1 MNIGYTTSGF
11 SNHGLEETIKILDK
25 LGYRGLEI
33 VLDKQHYH
41 PYFSP
46 SISNVKKAIDDHGMQ
61 VVIGTGGRFALSEI
75 KHEPTFI
82 NPDEKSRM
90 KRIEFTKKAIDT
102 CTELNGSVVTGHS
115 GKLSDGVDAYEAF
128 LWTIE
133 GLGEVCDYANDRG
146 VIFALE
152 PEPGML
158 ISSMK
163 DWYSINKTINV
174 GFCLDIGHVFCV
186 EENPVSA
193 VKKGMRIANNIHLE
207 DIKGRTHKHLKLGEG
222 DINFSE
228 VLPLISRVNCMVN
241 VELHDYSDSAENTA
255 EDSIRKINC
264 FLNNPSQ
271 PAHSVSISSRS
282 VESRLNKVSEDA
294 LTVFCPKSTGAE
306 YIAKING
313 V

>member
-1 MNIGYTTSGF
+1 MKIGYTTSGF
-11 SNHGLEETIKILDK
+11 SNHGLEETIEILDK

-41 PYFSP
+41 PYFSS
-46 SISNVKKAIDDHGMQ
+46 SISNVKKAIEDHRME

-82 NPDEKSRM
+82 NPDEKCRA
-90 KRIEFTKKAIDT
+90 KRIEFTKRAIDT
-102 CTELNGSVVTGHS
+102 CIELNGSVVTGHS

-163 DWYSINKTINV
+163 DWYTINKTINV

-186 EENPVSA
+186 EEDPVSA

-207 DIKGRTHKHLKLGEG
+207 DIKDRTHKHLKLGEG

-228 VLPLISRVNCMVN
+228 ILPLISRVNCMVN
-241 VELHDYSDSAENTA
+241 VELHDYSNEAETTA
-255 EDSIRKINC
+255 QDSIRKINC
-264 FLNNPSQ
+264 FLDKPSQ
-271 PAHSVSISSRS
+271 PPHSISVSSIS
-282 VESRLNKVSEDA
+282 VGHHLDKASEVA
-294 LTVFCPKSTGAE
+294 LAKFCPNSTATG

-313 V
+313 A